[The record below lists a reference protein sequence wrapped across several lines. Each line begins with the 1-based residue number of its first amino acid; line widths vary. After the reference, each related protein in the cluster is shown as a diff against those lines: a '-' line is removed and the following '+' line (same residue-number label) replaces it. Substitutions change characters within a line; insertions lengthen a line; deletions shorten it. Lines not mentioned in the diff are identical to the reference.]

1 MDPLK
6 RALSAITGR
15 AKPMTATEVFLKA
28 DRRRREGRLAEAA
41 SLIATGL
48 EQAPNHASGH
58 LIAAYVHVASHQLDA
73 AKISFT
79 RVLTLEPDHP
89 RAILGLARVALEE
102 GDFEISRRHLEQA
115 LRRYPDFPEATALL
129 DVVATRSTTPVGA
142 AVVDAPVVS
151 APEPVANVSRLQ
163 TLAGTRDVL
172 LARSDG
178 TVVYG
183 KFGEVKHEP
192 LAATLA
198 RALRIAT
205 APLARAGLGAPAR
218 GIVDLRERTLAL
230 RSDAGSILAL
240 TVPDTMPPGE
250 ALLEANRV
258 WRAAFESGASS

>member
-15 AKPMTATEVFLKA
+15 TKALTATEVFLKA

-48 EQAPNHASGH
+48 QQAPNHTSGH
-58 LIAAYVHVASHQLDA
+58 LLAGYVHAASHELEA
-73 AKISFT
+73 AKSAFN
-79 RVLTLEPDHP
+79 RVLALEPDHP
-89 RAILGLARVALEE
+89 RAFLGLARVALDE
-102 GDFEISRRHLEQA
+102 GDFETSRRHLEAA

-129 DVVATRSTTPVGA
+129 DVVASRSTAVGN
-142 AVVDAPVVS
+142 APAPAEVP
-151 APEPVANVSRLQ
+151 APEPTANISRVQ

-178 TVVYG
+178 TVLYAKVAG
-183 KFGEVKHEP
+183 VDDQP

-198 RALRIAT
+198 RAVRIAT
-205 APLARAGLGAPAR
+205 ATLARAGLGAPAR
-218 GIVDLRERTLAL
+218 GIIHLRDRMLVL
-230 RSDAGSILAL
+230 RSDENGILAL
-240 TVPDTMPPGE
+240 ALPDSTTPGA

-258 WRAAFESGASS
+258 WRGAFETGAGASA